1 MELRHSGC
9 LPLPGLSHS
18 INPGY
23 VAIRF
28 FESLPGAMSMS
39 ENSKGTTQAP
49 PPAETSSVDRAPSAK
64 EQASEKNTLHPALD
78 RSHESQARVTTIVR
92 YPIRPLYTKSELPHW
107 DA

>member
-28 FESLPGAMSMS
+28 FESLPGAISMS
-39 ENSKGTTQAP
+39 EKSKGTTQAP
-49 PPAETSSVDRAPSAK
+49 PPAETSSTDRAPSAK
-64 EQASEKNTLHPALD
+64 EQAWEKNTLQPALEKSPE
-78 RSHESQARVTTIVR
+78 RQPEFTTISQ
-92 YPIRPLYTKSELPHW
+92 YPVPTLYTQA
-107 DA
+107 D